1 MRLIFGEQTYRILEP
16 SPQGLISSTLNELTR
31 FFLCFT
37 GALYT
42 LIGYKDKNMLTK
54 HDWSTL
60 HKVWPSILLS
70 RHSEKPSVAKLLDM
84 LFKHLQ
90 KHSETF
96 ALENNITEKA

>member
-1 MRLIFGEQTYRILEP
+1 MLTDTQLDIYQVQLTDGFRLL
-16 SPQGLISSTLNELTR
+16 
-31 FFLCFT
+31 T

-54 HDWSTL
+54 HDWTTMN
-60 HKVWPSILLS
+60 KVWPSILLS
-70 RHSEKPSVAKLLDM
+70 RHSEKPSVAKLIDM

-96 ALENNITEKA
+96 ALENNITDKALCIILSHF